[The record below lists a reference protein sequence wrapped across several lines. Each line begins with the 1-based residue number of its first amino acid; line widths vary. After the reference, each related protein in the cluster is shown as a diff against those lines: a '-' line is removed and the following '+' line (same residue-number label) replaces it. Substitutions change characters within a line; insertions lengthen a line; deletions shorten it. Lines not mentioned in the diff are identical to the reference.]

1 MKLLILSIFLVLN
14 LISCITNRVYFVEKP
29 DLNAVNSKKITQD
42 FFLVGIGQEKEIDVK
57 EVCGSKKPDWAQTQ
71 FSAKD
76 AILGVITFGIY
87 TPRTVDIY
95 CK

>member
-42 FFLVGIGQEKEIDVK
+42 FF
-57 EVCGSKKPDWAQTQ
+57 
-71 FSAKD
+71 FSGNWSGKRNRCERS
-76 AILGVITFGIY
+76 LWF
-87 TPRTVDIY
+87 
-95 CK
+95 

>member
-1 MKLLILSIFLVLN
+1 M
-14 LISCITNRVYFVEKP
+14 
-29 DLNAVNSKKITQD
+29 
-42 FFLVGIGQEKEIDVK
+42 GIGQEKEIDVK